1 MIRVIYGK
9 KGSGKTKRML
19 AMANDL
25 GARADGSIAFIDVDK
40 AYMYDLDRSIRFI
53 DASEYSIFG
62 ADMFLGFIK
71 GIAAQDFDLQY
82 LFVDGLLKLL
92 PEKLFDLG
100 WLFSALETFSEKNGL
115 SIILSVS
122 GSECI
127 PDFLKPYIVG
137 EDADAIG

>member
-40 AYMYDLDRSIRFI
+40 DYMYDLDRSIRFI

-71 GIAAQDFDLQY
+71 GIAAQDFDLQH
-82 LFVDGLLKLL
+82 VTTQAAASPPPGRSVQRGRAGR
-92 PEKLFDLG
+92 PPAPSVATACIT
-100 WLFSALETFSEKNGL
+100 WRRSE
-115 SIILSVS
+115 
-122 GSECI
+122 
-127 PDFLKPYIVG
+127 D
-137 EDADAIG
+137 